1 MSTAPVLKTP
11 ERARRNA
18 LTCALGSLV
27 TAPLAL
33 GIGVLT
39 AVYGTEPDLRL
50 AAWAAGLTGVL
61 LVTSVCGFAVVAGRA
76 PVATSFVLVC
86 LTPLLALGGLVYG
99 VARAAGGAGSL
110 LLSVTTPVIIGLC
123 VAQVTVLV
131 HQAAR
136 TMALSPAAGS
146 GGARP
151 PR

>member
-1 MSTAPVLKTP
+1 MSAAPVLMTP

-18 LTCALGSLV
+18 LVGALGSLV

-39 AVYGTEPDLRL
+39 AVYGTETDLRL
-50 AAWAAGLTGVL
+50 AAWGAALAGVL

-86 LTPLLALGGLVYG
+86 LTPLFALGGLVYG

-123 VAQVTVLV
+123 VAQFAASV

-136 TMALSPAAGS
+136 TIALSPAAG
-146 GGARP
+146 GARP